1 MASLNQDI
9 IKRIPLQLP
18 PLPIQ
23 RRIASIL
30 STYDDLIE
38 NNTRRI
44 EMLEEMARRLY
55 EEWFVRFRFPGHGK
69 IKFTECE
76 LGPLPCGW
84 EVKTVAEAFDII
96 GGGTPSKKEPAY
108 WESGAINW
116 YVPTD
121 LTKSGATFMDES
133 GTKINELGLHKSSA
147 KLFPP
152 FSVMMTSRATLGVI
166 AINTTP
172 ACTNQGFI
180 TCLPNERFPL
190 YLLSNW
196 LRNNAELFISL
207 GAGTTFKEIT
217 KGAFKTIP
225 LYVPPQ
231 NLASAFQ
238 DTAEPLMAMVL
249 RLHRKNA
256 NLRAQRDLLLPK
268 LVSGEIDV
276 SEAEEMAEEAAA

>member
-1 MASLNQDI
+1 
-9 IKRIPLQLP
+9 
-18 PLPIQ
+18 
-23 RRIASIL
+23 
-30 STYDDLIE
+30 
-38 NNTRRI
+38 
-44 EMLEEMARRLY
+44 
-55 EEWFVRFRFPGHGK
+55 
-69 IKFTECE
+69 
-76 LGPLPCGW
+76 
-84 EVKTVAEAFDII
+84 
-96 GGGTPSKKEPAY
+96 
-108 WESGAINW
+108 
-116 YVPTD
+116 
-121 LTKSGATFMDES
+121 MDES